1 MLTRATRSPFRFSL
15 IGLLCAAAA
24 GCSTGSL
31 LVDEKDLGSIETQQQ
46 EQSTEIRNLSE
57 DLKAHHRG
65 MVRNNNENTRALIDT
80 IRDQIKTPA
89 CPEKPQ
95 PVCSAPQPAN
105 TKASQ
110 RLQGMLIV
118 GERENVHFLE
128 LGYTY
133 EARIDSGAET
143 SSLDARN
150 VKKFE
155 RDGDNWVRF
164 DVPIPGADGKL
175 KTVERPVARRV
186 RIIQSSQ
193 EGDSDGE
200 SRAVVEMQFAIGDH
214 IQKAEFTLTDRQNLT
229 YTALVGRNILRDVML
244 VDVGK
249 TFATELPDKIKKS
262 DKAESNKK
270 KDESDKKKDDK

>member
-1 MLTRATRSPFRFSL
+1 MLTRATRPPFRLFL

-31 LVDEKDLGSIETQQQ
+31 LVDEKDLSEIETQQEQ
-46 EQSTEIRNLSE
+46 QSTEIRGLSD

-65 MVRNNNENTRALIDT
+65 MVRNSNENTQALIDT
-80 IRDQIKTPA
+80 IRDQIKKPS

-95 PVCSAPQPAN
+95 PVCSTHN
-105 TKASQ
+105 TSDSSATQ
-110 RLQGMLIV
+110 RLKGMLVV
-118 GERENVHFLE
+118 GQRENVHFPE
-128 LGYTY
+128 IGYTY

-155 RDGDNWVRF
+155 RDGENWVRF
-164 DVPIPGADGKL
+164 DVPIPETDGKL

-193 EGDSDGE
+193 EGDDDGE

-214 IQKAEFTLTDRQNLT
+214 VQKAEFTLADREHLT
-229 YTALVGRNILRDVML
+229 FTILVGRNVLKDVML

-249 TFATELPDKIKKS
+249 TFAAELPDEIKKS
-262 DKAESNKK
+262 DKSESNEK
-270 KDESDKKKDDK
+270 KDENDSKKDDK